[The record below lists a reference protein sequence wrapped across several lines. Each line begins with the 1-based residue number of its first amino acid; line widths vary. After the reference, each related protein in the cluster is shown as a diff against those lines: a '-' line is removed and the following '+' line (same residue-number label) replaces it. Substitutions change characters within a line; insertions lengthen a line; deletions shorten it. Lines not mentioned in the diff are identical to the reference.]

1 MTTNILHVSDTHIG
15 YQQYRN
21 PTRREDYLDAFEQ
34 ALQIARGE
42 HPDHDNDP
50 VDAVLH
56 TGDLFD
62 DQLTSFDDVFA
73 CHEALRGLR
82 EANIPFYVIVG
93 NHELR
98 RNTNFVD
105 EFALTGD
112 AIRLT
117 RSPTILNDEV
127 ALYGI
132 NSVREPDWDDADF
145 SLEPA
150 DEGLVRLV
158 AMHQLFSPPI
168 DQIDHEAS
176 NIIDLEPVFDRFGTE
191 IDGVALGDCH
201 ERMGDTCRGVP
212 VWYPGATER
221 TGRDKPQPSVDILT
235 ISREEEPPIG
245 RERLLLDTREFIEID
260 IEFGESDTFDLVERR
275 VAEKGPVEDAVVF
288 VDVSG
293 AENGVTKQEILDYL
307 HDRDV
312 VHADV
317 TDERVVEAIAGDLDD
332 IDTESEIDVDA
343 ELDAAVGE
351 LDIGDE
357 AREIEKMLRH
367 ADPDLADTRR
377 RANAKEQFRELA
389 AERVKDTSTEGDA

>member
-1 MTTNILHVSDTHIG
+1 MTTKILHVSDTHIG

-21 PTRREDYLDAFEQ
+21 STRREDYLDAFEQ

-82 EANIPFYVIVG
+82 ETNIPFYVIVG

-112 AIRLT
+112 AICLT

-191 IDGVALGDCH
+191 VDGVALGDCH

-235 ISREEEPPIG
+235 ISRGEEPPIG

-389 AERVKDTSTEGDA
+389 AERFEDTSTEGDA

>member
-21 PTRREDYLDAFEQ
+21 STRREDYLDAFEQ

>member
-1 MTTNILHVSDTHIG
+1 MTTKILHVSDTHIG

-21 PTRREDYLDAFEQ
+21 STRREDFFDAFEQ
-34 ALQIARGE
+34 ALQIAQGE
-42 HPDHDNDP
+42 HPDHDNNP

-98 RNTNFVD
+98 RNTDFVD

-117 RSPTILNDEV
+117 GSPTVLNGEV

-132 NSVREPDWDDADF
+132 DSVREPDWEDADF

-150 DEGLVRLV
+150 DGELVRLV
-158 AMHQLFSPPI
+158 AMHQLFTPPLGS
-168 DQIDHEAS
+168 IDHASS
-176 NIIDLEPVFDRFGTE
+176 NIIDLDPVFDRFGME
-191 IDGVALGDCH
+191 VDGVALGDSH
-201 ERMGDTCRGVP
+201 ERDGDTCRGVP

-221 TGRDKPQPSVDILT
+221 TGRDKPRPSVDLLT
-235 ISREEEPPIG
+235 IDPDETNPIG

-275 VAEKGPVEDAVVF
+275 VAEKGPVENAVVF
-288 VDVSG
+288 IDVSG
-293 AENGVTKQEILDYL
+293 VENGVTKQEILDYL

-317 TDERVVEAIAGDLDD
+317 TDERVIEAIAGDLDD

-343 ELDAAVGE
+343 ELDEAVGD
-351 LDIGDE
+351 LDIVDE
-357 AREIEKMLRH
+357 TREIEKMLRH

-377 RANAKEQFRELA
+377 RANATERFRELA
-389 AERVKDTSTEGDA
+389 AERFEDTSTEGDA

>member
-1 MTTNILHVSDTHIG
+1 MTTRILHVSDTHIG

-21 PTRREDYLDAFEQ
+21 ATRREDFFKAFEQ
-34 ALQIARGE
+34 TLDIARGE
-42 HPDHDNDP
+42 HPNHDNEP

-62 DQLTSFDDVFA
+62 DQLTSFDDVYA

-82 EANIPFYVIVG
+82 EENIPFYVIVG

-98 RNTNFVD
+98 RNRDFVD
-105 EFALTGD
+105 EFVLTGD

-117 RSPTILNDEV
+117 RAPTVVSDEV

-132 NSVREPDWDDADF
+132 DSVRGPDWEDADF

-150 DEGLVRLV
+150 DEGLVRVV
-158 AMHQLFSPPI
+158 AMHQLFSPPLES
-168 DQIDHEAS
+168 IDHES
-176 NIIDLEPVFDRFGTE
+176 SSIIDLDPVFDRFGTE
-191 IDGVALGDCH
+191 VDGVALGDSH
-201 ERMGDTCRGVP
+201 ERDGDTCRGVP

-221 TGRDKPQPSVDILT
+221 TGRDKPHPSVDLLT
-235 ISREEEPPIG
+235 IDPDDPNPIG

-260 IEFGESDTFDLVERR
+260 IEFGEADTFDLVERR

-288 VDVSG
+288 VDVTG

-332 IDTESEIDVDA
+332 IDTESEIDVDV

-357 AREIEKMLRH
+357 AREIEEMLRH

-377 RANAKEQFRELA
+377 RANAKERFRELA
-389 AERVKDTSTEGDA
+389 AERFEDISTEGDT

>member
-1 MTTNILHVSDTHIG
+1 MTTKILHVSDTHIG

-21 PTRREDYLDAFEQ
+21 ATRREDYLDAFEQ

-42 HPDHDNDP
+42 HPAHDNEP

-73 CHEALRGLR
+73 CHEALCRLR
-82 EANIPFYVIVG
+82 ETNIPFYVIVG

-98 RNTNFVD
+98 RNTDFVD

-117 RSPTILNDEV
+117 RSPTVLNDEV

-132 NSVREPDWDDADF
+132 DSVRDPDWEDADL

-150 DEGLVRLV
+150 DEGLVRLA

-168 DQIDHEAS
+168 EPIGHESS
-176 NIIDLEPVFDRFGTE
+176 NIIELEPVFDRFGTE
-191 IDGVALGDCH
+191 VDGVALGDCH

-221 TGRDKPQPSVDILT
+221 TGRDKPQPSVDLLT
-235 ISREEEPPIG
+235 ISPEEGPPID

-293 AENGVTKQEILDYL
+293 SENGVTKKEILDYL
-307 HDRDV
+307 HDREV
-312 VHADV
+312 VYADV

-332 IDTESEIDVDA
+332 IDTDSEIDVDA
-343 ELDAAVGE
+343 ELDAAVSE
-351 LDIGDE
+351 LDISDE
-357 AREIEKMLRH
+357 AREIEEMLRH

-377 RANAKEQFRELA
+377 RANAKDRFRELA
-389 AERVKDTSTEGDA
+389 AERFEDTSTEGDA

>member
-1 MTTNILHVSDTHIG
+1 MTTKILHVSDTHIG

-21 PTRREDYLDAFEQ
+21 AIRREDYLDAFEQ

-42 HPDHDNDP
+42 HPAHDNEP

-73 CHEALRGLR
+73 CHEALCRLR
-82 EANIPFYVIVG
+82 ETNIPFYVIVG

-98 RNTNFVD
+98 RNTDFVD

-117 RSPTILNDEV
+117 RSPTVLNDEV

-132 NSVREPDWDDADF
+132 DSVRDPDWEDADF

-168 DQIDHEAS
+168 EPIDHEAS

-191 IDGVALGDCH
+191 VDGVALGDCH

-221 TGRDKPQPSVDILT
+221 TGRDKPQPSVDLLT
-235 ISREEEPPIG
+235 ISRQQEPPID

-275 VAEKGPVEDAVVF
+275 VAEKGPIEDAVVF

-293 AENGVTKQEILDYL
+293 ADNGVTKQEILDYL

-343 ELDAAVGE
+343 ELDTAVGE

-357 AREIEKMLRH
+357 AREIEEMLRH

-377 RANAKEQFRELA
+377 RTNAKERFRELA
-389 AERVKDTSTEGDA
+389 AERFEDTSTEGDA